1 MIQLARPIV
10 ALAFAVALTA
20 CQRQAEPAKPAA
32 PAPAA
37 APANPAAPAATPA
50 PLAANSIGI
59 PECDNYIT
67 KYLAC
72 VSTKV
77 PEASR
82 AAMQSNINQMRD
94 AWAASASTE
103 AGRAA
108 LAQSCTMAK
117 DSAKASMV
125 AFGCTDF

>member
-1 MIQLARPIV
+1 MIQIARPLF
-10 ALAFAVALTA
+10 ALAFAIALTA
-20 CQRQAEPAKPAA
+20 CQRQAEPAKPAD

-37 APANPAAPAATPA
+37 APATPAATPA
-50 PLAANSIGI
+50 PVAAISVGV
-59 PECDNYIT
+59 PECDSYIT

-82 AAMQSNINQMRD
+82 AAMQSNMNQMRE
-94 AWAASASTE
+94 AWAASAGTE

-108 LAQSCTMAK
+108 LAQSCTLAK
-117 DSAKASMV
+117 DSAKTAMV